1 MRAVI
6 RFSKSE
12 NIKYISHLD
21 VLRMFQRALKRAELP
36 VSFSGGFHPHM
47 LLSFALAAPVGVASQ
62 AEYAE
67 VTLDDAILCGE
78 LKERLERVL
87 PGECEVM
94 EVFELDEKYPSLMAA
109 VSAAD
114 YILRFETSQAL
125 KVEKYIKDLQ
135 DCPEIIIMKKTKKG
149 VKPTDIKPM
158 IYDMR
163 FNGGKL
169 ECCLASGGQ
178 NNLRPDSLAELIRE
192 NTGLRAESI
201 MRTQLY
207 IDDNGR
213 RVRPEEGSGRK

>member
-67 VTLDDAILCGE
+67 VFLDQPISCRE
-78 LKERLERVL
+78 LAERLNRVL
-87 PGECEVM
+87 PGGCEVM

-114 YILRFETSQAL
+114 YILRFEAGQAL
-125 KVEKYIKDLQ
+125 KVEEYIKKLQ
-135 DCPEIIIMKKTKKG
+135 ACPEIIIMKKTKKG
-149 VKPTDIKPM
+149 IKPTDIKPM

-163 FNGGKL
+163 FYDGKL
-169 ECCLASGGQ
+169 ECRLASGGQ
-178 NNLRPDSLAELIRE
+178 SNLRPDSLAELIRE
-192 NTGLRAESI
+192 NAGARPESI
-201 MRTQLY
+201 LRTQLY
-207 IDDNGR
+207 INDNGN